1 LLTKTIFVYDIIIL
15 PVLKLSYMGYGKLV
29 ILLIMVTLVTLLAF
43 LFFQKRQVDL
53 LMEGKV
59 EMPVD
64 RSGETFSEYYNEQ
77 LSTSY
82 EFGGYEY
89 MLVQRSSMNLPIFK
103 STNFAGVLRRAQGE
117 PTYEK
122 YLEITSNPDSAKNNL
137 YMLWFDNGLFLMMV
151 DQVGAGSGEGTAK
164 VIKIVDKNTELVKCF
179 YYVPEEFDDLEKVK
193 SNSSGT

>member
-1 LLTKTIFVYDIIIL
+1 
-15 PVLKLSYMGYGKLV
+15 MGYGKLV

-43 LFFQKRQVDL
+43 LFFQKRQVQVDL

-77 LSTSY
+77 LSTTY
-82 EFGGYEY
+82 GFDGYEY
-89 MLVQRSSMNLPIFK
+89 VLVQRSSMNLPIFK

-164 VIKIVDKNTELVKCF
+164 VIKIVGKNTELVKCF

-193 SNSSGT
+193 SKLSDKQDSDCFNYTIKVW